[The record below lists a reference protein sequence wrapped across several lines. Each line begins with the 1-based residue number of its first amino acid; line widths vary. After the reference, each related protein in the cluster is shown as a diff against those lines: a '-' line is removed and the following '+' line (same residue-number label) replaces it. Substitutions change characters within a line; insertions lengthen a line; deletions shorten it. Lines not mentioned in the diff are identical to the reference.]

1 MDRSPKAFPL
11 GSPNARE
18 TVRQTVPIAFPLG
31 EGCCRTLLPKP
42 SPLGDRTPG
51 KQSSGLFLVRSGRQA
66 HGMVDFGGIA
76 CNSVER
82 RPPPIPAQY
91 CCEFPADCRLVKPFF
106 VSIAYLVKIRP
117 HPSALRAATFPK
129 GEGCCR
135 TVLPKPSPL
144 GDRTPG
150 KQSSGLFLVRSGRQA
165 LGPAGPR
172 NGGFRRNCLQ
182 FCRKTNEVVCQA
194 SPLSHLHHLFYPPPI
209 TTQSCRG
216 FPADCRQ
223 VKPFFVSITY
233 LVRVRPHPS
242 ALRAA
247 TFPKGE
253 GCCRAVPKS
262 LPPWGRW
269 PSEARSDEVVISHR
283 RMRSLS
289 PSVG

>member
-1 MDRSPKAFPL
+1 MPENSPANRP
-11 GSPNARE
+11 
-18 TVRQTVPIAFPLG
+18 
-31 EGCCRTLLPKP
+31 PKP

-51 KQSSGLFLVRSGRQA
+51 KHSRGPFPKSLPSWKPERPG
-66 HGMVDFGGIA
+66 
-76 CNSVER
+76 NS
-82 RPPPIPAQY
+82 PAN
-91 CCEFPADCRLVKPFF
+91 
-106 VSIAYLVKIRP
+106 RP
-117 HPSALRAATFPK
+117 HSLPPWGRLLPHSPSKAF
-129 GEGCCR
+129 
-135 TVLPKPSPL
+135 PL
-144 GDRTPG
+144 GGPNARKTV
-150 KQSSGLFLVRSGRQA
+150 QWTVFSEV
-165 LGPAGPR
+165 GPAGPR

-253 GCCRAVPKS
+253 GCCRTVLPKPS
-262 LPPWGRW
+262 PLGDRTPGKQSSGLFLVRSGRQAHGMVDFGGIACN
-269 PSEARSDEVVISHR
+269 SVER
-283 RMRSLS
+283 RMRSFARQAHYLTCIICS
-289 PSVG
+289 IRHL